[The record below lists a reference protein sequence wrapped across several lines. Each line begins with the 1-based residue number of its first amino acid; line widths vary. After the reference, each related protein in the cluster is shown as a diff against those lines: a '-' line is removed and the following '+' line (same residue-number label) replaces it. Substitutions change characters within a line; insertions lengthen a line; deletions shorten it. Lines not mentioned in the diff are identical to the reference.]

1 MSRVYLDRAIHTT
14 ITVMSIVIVY
24 DGWQDLKLGAPSG

>member
-14 ITVMSIVIVY
+14 ITVMRVLIVY
-24 DGWQDLKLGAPSG
+24 VGWQNLKLGAPSG